1 MKLRPILEA
10 TALYIPTSLWFPN
23 KRNIYLLLPTPLPEC
38 VRVVTSLA
46 HILVGHLE
54 VSNHI
59 ELTDFS
65 TLGQSDSGGAG
76 PGATHSSPSLSQS
89 PPVG

>member
-10 TALYIPTSLWFPN
+10 AALYIPTPPWLSN
-23 KRNIYLLLPTPLPEC
+23 KYNVYLPLLTPLQEC
-38 VRVVTSLA
+38 VRVITPFA
-46 HILVGHLE
+46 HVLVGHLE
-54 VSNHI
+54 VSYHI

-65 TLGQSDSGGAG
+65 TLGQSEFGGAG
-76 PGATHSSPSLSQS
+76 PGATHSIPSLSQS